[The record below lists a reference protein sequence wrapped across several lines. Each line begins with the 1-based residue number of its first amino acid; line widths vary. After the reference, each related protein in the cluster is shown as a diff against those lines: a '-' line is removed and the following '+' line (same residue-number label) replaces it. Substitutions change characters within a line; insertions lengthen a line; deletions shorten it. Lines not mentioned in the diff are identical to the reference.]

1 MTAYDKFINAI
12 ERDRKGESHL
22 SHAFLTFGR
31 YRIQIL
37 GRYWFWIDDEVSNE
51 WEYCAD
57 SWEEM
62 LGLDV
67 EQIGMTLGEALR
79 HVNAE
84 DLEFE

>member
-12 ERDRKGESHL
+12 ERDQKGEMHL
-22 SHAFLTFGR
+22 SHAFFTFGR

-37 GRYWFWIDDEVSNE
+37 GRYWFWVDDELSNE
-51 WEYCAD
+51 WEYGAD

-62 LGLDV
+62 LALDV
-67 EQIGMTLGEALR
+67 EQIGMTLCEALR